1 MDIDEMWLVMMRK
14 CNNDAFL
21 ERFVFLRLFLR
32 YKPDISNMMMMNSE
46 PRVIMVPM
54 ADSASENRWIIS
66 SSALYVRLISLNRV
80 FFGNGELHLLVPL
93 NIPMRARQV
102 SLFTPMLDGVY

>member
-1 MDIDEMWLVMMRK
+1 MDIAEMWLVMMRK

-80 FFGNGELHLLVPL
+80 FFGNGELHLLVLL
-93 NIPMRARQV
+93 NIPM
-102 SLFTPMLDGVY
+102 

>member
-1 MDIDEMWLVMMRK
+1 MI
-14 CNNDAFL
+14 
-21 ERFVFLRLFLR
+21 
-32 YKPDISNMMMMNSE
+32 MMNSE
-46 PRVIMVPM
+46 LRVIMMPM

-80 FFGNGELHLLVPL
+80 FFGNGELHLMVPL